1 MCVNGNIFKFSCLIR
16 CVYFLVSPLF
26 STFLCRV
33 FVVFFY
39 VIFRTLS
46 SFSCNTFHP
55 SSSDTDAALS
65 RTSASNAHG
74 VPFFYCLRKKRV
86 KGISNVGKQF
96 GHV

>member
-1 MCVNGNIFKFSCLIR
+1 MNGNIFKFSCLIR

-33 FVVFFY
+33 FVVFFFLCY
-39 VIFRTLS
+39 FQNIELFQLQHVLI
-46 SFSCNTFHP
+46 P
-55 SSSDTDAALS
+55 
-65 RTSASNAHG
+65 AHQILTQLCHAPRLQMHT
-74 VPFFYCLRKKRV
+74 VYLFYCLRKKQV